1 MEKITV
7 FNNSADAIS
16 SLDNGGRFYNIL
28 TKPNDNVISLAE
40 VGKVAGL
47 FFEKQQAV
55 LFLELAM
62 SKLSESAKQEVSAT
76 FDENLQEAYIKYKPQ
91 WLLPSEVENKG
102 IVSSNTIVTGVPSFR
117 EKHSGLVGFVMIP
130 AGKAFVM
137 VPIFDVYDIYEIRD
151 EQSSETFIIAHKKE
165 KEKLPEQKIKV
176 AGVLKELKKK
186 KDDENAIDKFLE
198 VSYFIAE
205 D

>member
-1 MEKITV
+1 MEKIST
-7 FNNSADAIS
+7 FNNSGEAIQ
-16 SLDNGGRFYNIL
+16 SLDNGGRFYNVF
-28 TKPNDNVISLAE
+28 TKANDQVVSLAE

-62 SKLSESAKQEVSAT
+62 SKLSESAKQEVAAT
-76 FDENLQEAYIKYKPQ
+76 FDEDLQEACVKYKAQ
-91 WLLPSEVENKG
+91 WLLPSEVAAKG

-117 EKHSGLVGFVMIP
+117 EKHSGLAGFVMIP

-151 EQSSETFIIAHKKE
+151 EVSSDTFIIAHKKE

-176 AGVLKELKKK
+176 GGVLKELKKK
-186 KDDENAIDKFLE
+186 KDDENEIDKFLE